1 MDVLDHDCFR
11 TRVDKEDDDPLGIRH
26 CTDGL
31 AEVDVKGVCASESWE
46 RWSVPSRN
54 LVFYS
59 LSSTLSSNL
68 L

>member
-31 AEVDVKGVCASESWE
+31 AEVDVKGVCASES
-46 RWSVPSRN
+46 
-54 LVFYS
+54 
-59 LSSTLSSNL
+59 
-68 L
+68 